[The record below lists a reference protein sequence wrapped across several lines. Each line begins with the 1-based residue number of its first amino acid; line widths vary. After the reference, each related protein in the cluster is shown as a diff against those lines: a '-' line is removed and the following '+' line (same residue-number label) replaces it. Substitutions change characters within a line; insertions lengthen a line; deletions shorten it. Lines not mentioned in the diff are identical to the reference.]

1 MVSKIPVCLKCLAVF
16 VTNCFL
22 LVGQCHCPLAGSL
35 GIAWRTEEQLLCG
48 RGLWK
53 GQKSWQHF
61 LYHILRPAL
70 WIQWKKAA
78 RQVGGAEGE
87 FYILLF
93 CSSRAGRTNNKGT
106 QRYKLTT
113 SSENNCASATL
124 WFTLEGWARIVLL
137 LVKGILL
144 IVEPLSFSHPSIT
157 GTALL
162 AKQCPYGNS
171 CMVPPGLAGASRN
184 FRRILVSIP
193 SAMSYLA
200 CASQMQVPKVL
211 VDLSILN
218 HQACP

>member
-1 MVSKIPVCLKCLAVF
+1 MA
-16 VTNCFL
+16 
-22 LVGQCHCPLAGSL
+22 GQCHSPLAGSL
-35 GIAWRTEEQLLCG
+35 RIARRTEEQLLCR

-87 FYILLF
+87 FYILLS
-93 CSSRAGRTNNKGT
+93 CSSRAGTTNNKGT

-124 WFTLEGWARIVLL
+124 WFTLEGWAKIMLFL
-137 LVKGILL
+137 DKGILL
-144 IVEPLSFSHPSIT
+144 IVEALSFSCLSIAV
-157 GTALL
+157 TAPL

-171 CMVPPGLAGASRN
+171 CTGLPGLAGASRN
-184 FRRILVSIP
+184 FRRILVSIH
-193 SAMSYLA
+193 SAVSYLV
-200 CASQMQVPKVL
+200 CASQMQVPQVI
-211 VDLSILN
+211 VDLAILN
-218 HQACP
+218 HQAGP